1 MEKIHFTSV
10 IETSNN
16 KLWSS
21 HFGVPD
27 AIAAIFLSEGSQRVV
42 CTLNETH
49 QYQCALL
56 PFGEG
61 RRVITVNK
69 ATLKKLGLNTGTSV
83 NVALEKDDSEY
94 GLPMPEEMAELLAQD
109 TDGNDYFQA
118 LTDGKKRTLLYLAA
132 KPKNSDKRIA
142 AAIAIVE
149 HLKLN
154 KGKIDFKTLKI

>member
-1 MEKIHFTSV
+1 MEKLHFNSI
-10 IETSNN
+10 IENSAN

-21 HFGVPD
+21 HFGVPE
-27 AIAAIFLSEGSQRVV
+27 AIAAVFLSEGSQRVV

-61 RRVITVNK
+61 RRVITINK
-69 ATLKKLGLNTGTSV
+69 ATLKKLRLDVGASI
-83 NVALEKDDSEY
+83 NVALEKDNSEY

-109 TDGNDYFQA
+109 TEGNDYFQA
-118 LTDGKKRTLLYLAA
+118 LTDGKKRTLLYLIA
-132 KPKNSDKRIA
+132 KPKSSDRRIT
-142 AAIAIVE
+142 AAISIVE
-149 HLKLN
+149 HLKFN